1 MCCAVRIILG
11 YLFMLHF
18 LPPLLRGIISSLL
31 LAINTL
37 FWCWP
42 LFICALL
49 KVALPL
55 TPMQRSLRF
64 IMHWIAEAW
73 ISVNSFWMR
82 LVQPIDWDVQ
92 GLEKLDLTHS
102 WLVTSNHQSWVD
114 ILALQ
119 HQFNRRLPFLKF
131 FLKKELIW
139 VPVIGL
145 CWWALE
151 FPFMKRYSKAY
162 LAKHP
167 EKQGQ
172 DLATTRKA
180 CERYKTNP
188 VSVFNF
194 LEGTRFT
201 QEKHDQQKSPFQH
214 LLKPKAGGIAFVLDA
229 MGEQLQGLVNVT
241 LYYPQGKPTL
251 WDLLSGQI
259 KRIVMRIEITEIP
272 EQFIGKSYD
281 QDMNYRA
288 EFQDWVNQMWH
299 EKDQQL
305 SDLIAAQ
312 HAKEL
317 R

>member
-1 MCCAVRIILG
+1 
-11 YLFMLHF
+11 MLHV
-18 LPPLLRGIISSLL
+18 LPPFLRGSIALVLL
-31 LAINTL
+31 ITNTL

-42 LFICALL
+42 LFILALL
-49 KVALPL
+49 KLVLPF
-55 TPMQRSLRF
+55 TPIQRGIRF
-64 IMHWIAEAW
+64 IMHWVAESW
-73 ISVNSFWMR
+73 ISVNRFWMQA
-82 LVQPIDWDVQ
+82 VQPIEWDVE
-92 GLEKLDLTHS
+92 GLEKLDMTHS

-119 HQFNRRLPFLKF
+119 YQFNRRLPFLKF

-162 LAKHP
+162 LAKDP

-201 QEKHDQQKSPFQH
+201 PEKHQQQNSPFQH

-229 MGEQLQGLVNVT
+229 MGEQLHGLVNVT
-241 LYYPQGKPTL
+241 IYYPGGRPTL
-251 WDLLSGQI
+251 WDVLSGQI
-259 KRIVMRIEITEIP
+259 KRIVMRIQIMPIP
-272 EQFIGKSYD
+272 KQFLGKSYD
-281 QDMNYRA
+281 QDMQYRA
-288 EFQDWVNQMWH
+288 EFQEWVNQLWLQ
-299 EKDQQL
+299 KDQEL
-305 SDLIAAQ
+305 SDLIQTEQAQ
-312 HAKEL
+312 KTQ
-317 R
+317 

>member
-1 MCCAVRIILG
+1 
-11 YLFMLHF
+11 MLHS
-18 LPPLLRGIISSLL
+18 LAPLLRGTIALL
-31 LAINTL
+31 ILILNTL

-49 KVALPL
+49 KVVLPF
-55 TPMQRSLRF
+55 PAVQRGLRSV
-64 IMHWIAEAW
+64 MHWIAESW
-73 ISVNSFWMR
+73 IAVNSFWMR
-82 LVQPIDWDVQ
+82 LVQPIEWDVQ
-92 GLEKLDLTHS
+92 GLEKLDMTHS
-102 WLVTSNHQSWVD
+102 WMVTSNHQSWVD

-119 HQFNRRLPFLKF
+119 YQLNRRLPFLKF

-201 QEKHDQQKSPFQH
+201 QEKHDQQNSHFKH

-229 MGEQLQGLVNVT
+229 MGEQLQGMVNVT
-241 LYYPQGKPTL
+241 LYYPQGKPKL
-251 WDLLSGQI
+251 WDLLSGKI
-259 KRIVMRIEITEIP
+259 KRIVMRIEVMPIP
-272 EQFIGKSYD
+272 QQFIGKSYD
-281 QDMNYRA
+281 QDMEYRA
-288 EFQDWVNQMWH
+288 EFQEWVNQLWL

-305 SDLIAAQ
+305 TQLTEAEQTRKTA
-312 HAKEL
+312 

>member
-1 MCCAVRIILG
+1 
-11 YLFMLHF
+11 MLHC
-18 LPPLLRGIISSLL
+18 LPRFLRGIIASVLL
-31 LAINTL
+31 TLNTL

-42 LFICALL
+42 LFILALVKL
-49 KVALPL
+49 LLPFAVV
-55 TPMQRSLRF
+55 QRSLRF
-64 IMHWIAEAW
+64 AMHWIAESW
-73 ISVNSFWMR
+73 IAVNSWWMR

-92 GLEKLDLTHS
+92 GLEQLDLTHS

-119 HQFNRRLPFLKF
+119 YQFNRRLPFLKF

-201 QEKHDQQKSPFQH
+201 EEKHAQQQSPFQH

-259 KRIVMRIEITEIP
+259 KRIVMRVEITPIP
-272 EQFIGKSYD
+272 QQFIGQSYD
-281 QDMNYRA
+281 QNTAYRA
-288 EFQDWVNQMWH
+288 EFQDWVNNLWRV
-299 EKDQQL
+299 KDQQL
-305 SDLIAAQ
+305 QQLIAADQ
-312 HAKEL
+312 AEKNK
-317 R
+317 

>member
-1 MCCAVRIILG
+1 
-11 YLFMLHF
+11 MLHG
-18 LPPLLRGIISSLL
+18 LPPLLRGLIASLL
-31 LAINTL
+31 LALNTL

-42 LFICALL
+42 LFALALL
-49 KVALPL
+49 KLILPL
-55 TPMQRSLRF
+55 PPVQRKIRVA
-64 IMHWIAEAW
+64 MHWIAEAW
-73 ISVNSFWMR
+73 ISINSFWMR

-119 HQFNRRLPFLKF
+119 YQFNRRLPLLKF
-131 FLKKELIW
+131 FLKQELIW

-162 LAKHP
+162 LEKHP

-180 CERYKTNP
+180 CERYKTTP
-188 VSVFNF
+188 VSIFNF

-201 QEKHDQQKSPFQH
+201 QAKHAQQNSPFKH

-229 MGEQLQGLVNVT
+229 MGEQLHGMVNVT
-241 LYYPQGKPTL
+241 IYYPGGRPTF
-251 WDLLSGQI
+251 WDLLSCQVT
-259 KRIVMRIEITEIP
+259 RIVMRIEIMPIP
-272 EQFIGKSYD
+272 EQFIGQSYD
-281 QDMNYRA
+281 QNMEYRA
-288 EFQDWVNQMWH
+288 EFQSWVNQLWQA
-299 EKDQQL
+299 KDQQL
-305 SDLIAAQ
+305 SEIITEEQNIKAN
-312 HAKEL
+312 
-317 R
+317 